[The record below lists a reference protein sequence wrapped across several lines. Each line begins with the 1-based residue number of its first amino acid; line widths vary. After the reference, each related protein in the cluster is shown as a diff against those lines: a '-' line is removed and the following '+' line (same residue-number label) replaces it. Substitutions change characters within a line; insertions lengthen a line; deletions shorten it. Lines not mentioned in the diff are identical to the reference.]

1 MRRATSSVLMRL
13 IVQNTNLMER
23 LMRFELGLT
32 TELKIIEDPRG
43 HSPETV
49 RRLRQ
54 ALASGA
60 PAVPDAR
67 RPGFFEI
74 QSDDQVF
81 YIHVSPVTQQVTL
94 LATWSREPE
103 LETAHSA

>member
-1 MRRATSSVLMRL
+1 
-13 IVQNTNLMER
+13 MEE

-32 TELKIIEDPRG
+32 TELKIEDPRG

-54 ALASGA
+54 ALTSGA
-60 PAVPDAR
+60 PAAPDAR
-67 RPGFFEI
+67 RSGFFEI
-74 QSDDQVF
+74 QTGDQVF
-81 YIHVSPVTQQVTL
+81 YIHISPVTQKITL

-103 LETAHSA
+103 LEIAHSV